1 MSRAA
6 PVIQAAWEAVFAGL
20 SGAAAFVVK
29 QHQGG
34 ACGPQHRA
42 LADLGGRPSSSR
54 APTPSTNDYGSA
66 EAWNPPFAARLEDY
80 IHWLGAGSPWGCP
93 ACGYMYRPAH
103 FVKSAKGPDVP

>member
-34 ACGPQHRA
+34 AYGPQHRA

-66 EAWNPPFAARLEDY
+66 EAWNPPVRL
-80 IHWLGAGSPWGCP
+80 ASRNTSTGSAQGLHGDVLRV
-93 ACGYMYRPAH
+93 AVSSGSFREERE
-103 FVKSAKGPDVP
+103 GPDVP